1 MIQHVHSTAPGETAT
16 HSGMLDGGLD
26 SAIRHCQHFEESGAE
41 APRHPLPRLP
51 AQWAVMLFCNSASLY
66 DQYYPEL
73 YDNCYPFISL
83 LSSSNTG
90 LMFEGAQTLSYN
102 VNHYYLGV

>member
-1 MIQHVHSTAPGETAT
+1 MYTVPLRGKLRPILECLMVGSLVRQSGTANILKNA
-16 HSGMLDGGLD
+16 
-26 SAIRHCQHFEESGAE
+26 GAE

-66 DQYYPEL
+66 DHYYLKL
-73 YDNCYPFISL
+73 YDVCYPFISL

-90 LMFEGAQTLSYN
+90 LLFQGAQTLSYN
-102 VNHYYLGV
+102 VNHYYLGS